1 MPFDSG
7 APRNPTV
14 KIGGQQISAAM
25 GENLI
30 DLRVSLRLALPAEF
44 SLRFRDRDFEL
55 FDGSEINLGDAVDIL
70 LPEASG
76 SETSVF
82 TGEVTAIGVDQGAGQ
97 THELVV
103 SGTDLGHRL
112 THAKAHR
119 TYLNMG
125 ADAIVGQIAGRAGLA
140 AKSSAGG
147 DPFEHLIQADTD
159 QRFLDHLARLCGCS
173 WWVEGNDLHFAKPA
187 EGSAVTLT
195 WGDDLRRFKVR
206 MSTANQTGKVAVR
219 GWDPDTQ
226 AVITADDK
234 KAAHSPSSLQLG
246 ADSPAAT
253 ALSTARKALR
263 DFSGGS
269 VATATVPLTVKEGER
284 LAAAHAEEHVSGA
297 ITGRGEALGQPD
309 LRPGGWVQI
318 DNMGASLSGNYALT
332 EVEHV
337 WGAGSGLLTRFSIGP
352 RRPDRL
358 VDLLGAGTVPGG
370 PLGDRDAVTNNA
382 LLGVVTNINDPDKTN
397 RVKVRFG
404 VLDDQMESTWAR
416 VVAPGAGNQAG
427 LALHPAVGDEVLV
440 LFERGDLRRPL
451 VVGGLWSKKQTQP
464 GPTNAEGKITKG
476 VLRSRKGHQLEI
488 GEGDKDEEAH
498 ISLLLKNGTVLRVG
512 QDKVAVDVKKGP
524 FSITVGNG
532 SIVISDQ
539 GDITIAGKNVTVKAT
554 QKLALSGQAGA
565 ELSSQQ
571 ATKVSGAAQAELSA
585 SGSVKVSGGGIVEV
599 AGSLVKLG

>member
-1 MPFDSG
+1 M
-7 APRNPTV
+7 
-14 KIGGQQISAAM
+14 
-25 GENLI
+25 
-30 DLRVSLRLALPAEF
+30 
-44 SLRFRDRDFEL
+44 
-55 FDGSEINLGDAVDIL
+55 
-70 LPEASG
+70 
-76 SETSVF
+76 
-82 TGEVTAIGVDQGAGQ
+82 
-97 THELVV
+97 
-103 SGTDLGHRL
+103 
-112 THAKAHR
+112 
-119 TYLNMG
+119 
-125 ADAIVGQIAGRAGLA
+125 
-140 AKSSAGG
+140 
-147 DPFEHLIQADTD
+147 
-159 QRFLDHLARLCGCS
+159 
-173 WWVEGNDLHFAKPA
+173 
-187 EGSAVTLT
+187 
-195 WGDDLRRFKVR
+195 
-206 MSTANQTGKVAVR
+206 
-219 GWDPDTQ
+219 
-226 AVITADDK
+226 
-234 KAAHSPSSLQLG
+234 
-246 ADSPAAT
+246 
-253 ALSTARKALR
+253 
-263 DFSGGS
+263 
-269 VATATVPLTVKEGER
+269 
-284 LAAAHAEEHVSGA
+284 
-297 ITGRGEALGQPD
+297 
-309 LRPGGWVQI
+309 
-318 DNMGASLSGNYALT
+318 
-332 EVEHV
+332 
-337 WGAGSGLLTRFSIGP
+337 
-352 RRPDRL
+352 
-358 VDLLGAGTVPGG
+358 
-370 PLGDRDAVTNNA
+370 TNNA